1 MKKYLVI
8 PVLALAAAF
17 TTATA
22 SAQSAK
28 FGTVDMKRVFDSY
41 YKTKDAESKINEDR
55 NAAKKEL
62 EERMDAAK
70 KLLDDVKKLDEEI
83 ANPALS
89 KDTKDQKTKSRSDKA
104 TELQSMDREIR
115 EYQTTREKQLQEKS
129 VRMRAGIVDDIN
141 KIVTDKVKAE
151 NFDFVFDKSGPSLN
165 GVPIVLFSRDSYDF
179 TDSVINALNKNRATS
194 DSPLA
199 APTAAPATPK
209 AKKAN

>member
-8 PVLALAAAF
+8 PVLVLAAAF
-17 TTATA
+17 STATA

-83 ANPALS
+83 QNPALS
-89 KDTKDQKTKSRSDKA
+89 KDTKDVKTKSRSDKA

-141 KIVTDKVKAE
+141 KVVSDKVKAE

-179 TDSVINALNKNRATS
+179 TDSVINALNKNRSSA

-199 APTAAPATPK
+199 APAATPVTP
-209 AKKAN
+209 KKKNN